1 MASETEI
8 SMVRVI
14 LFLLQA
20 VPTVQEGDAQTDL
33 RHPKNLAIQY
43 EARVFGP
50 DEVEKIWNSPQMK
63 RQETQL
69 MSHTECMAY

>member
-1 MASETEI
+1 M
-8 SMVRVI
+8 
-14 LFLLQA
+14 FLVQA

-50 DEVEKIWNSPQMK
+50 EEVEKIWNSPQMK

>member
-1 MASETEI
+1 M
-8 SMVRVI
+8 
-14 LFLLQA
+14 LQA

-50 DEVEKIWNSPQMK
+50 EEVEKIWNSPQMK

-69 MSHTECMAY
+69 NIQ